1 MRGISKGDVRA
12 DWNDYWKRLQ
22 THQRSLRK
30 RKTLPDPFAKA
41 ICRTVRHSDQD
52 AVTMYLETDSAHV
65 LMRGPGASRCYLEL
79 FVLAV

>member
-1 MRGISKGDVRA
+1 VTFSHNLMVPLVP
-12 DWNDYWKRLQ
+12 W
-22 THQRSLRK
+22 K

-52 AVTMYLETDSAHV
+52 AVTMYLETDSAHL
-65 LMRGPGASRCYLEL
+65 LMRGPGASRCCLEL